1 MGKVKAVWQ
10 ADREKVEM
18 GMHERFT
25 KKNDDPYNLWD
36 NDDRGDAMISETD
49 LGALMAKWEE
59 L

>member
-25 KKNDDPYNLWD
+25 KKNDDPWNLWD
-36 NDDRGDAMISETD
+36 NDNGDAGLNEQD
-49 LGALMAKWEE
+49 LGALMARWEE

>member
-18 GMHERFT
+18 SMHERFT
-25 KKNDDPYNLWD
+25 KKNDDPWNLWD
-36 NDDRGDAMISETD
+36 DDGGEIMISEQD
-49 LGALMAKWEE
+49 LGALMARWEE